1 MIIEYLNAIYPMSDG
16 LTDYLLKVV
25 SFQKVKKKQFLL
37 RQGQVSRHIYIIW
50 KGIVRCY
57 YTMEDGKEV
66 SARFMLEG
74 NPVAPILSFFQQV
87 ESYESLVALED
98 CELYALSYEDMEYA
112 RRIYLEFNFIAFE
125 LIRRNYLQ
133 SEERLLMIR
142 CRTADERLAF
152 LKERWPQLL
161 ERVPKKL
168 IASYIDLTPS
178 VMSRK
183 AW

>member
-1 MIIEYLNAIYPMSDG
+1 
-16 LTDYLLKVV
+16 
-25 SFQKVKKKQFLL
+25 
-37 RQGQVSRHIYIIW
+37 
-50 KGIVRCY
+50 
-57 YTMEDGKEV
+57 MEDGKEV

-98 CELYALSYEDMEYA
+98 CELYALSYDDMEHA
-112 RRIYLEFNFIAFE
+112 RRKYLEFNFIAFE

-152 LKERWPQLL
+152 LRERWPQLL

-168 IASYIDLTPS
+168 IASYVDLTPS

-183 AW
+183 PW